1 MTYKK
6 LFGRYYKNTKI
17 NIIIVAFVL
26 VGFWGPQI
34 SRFIGVDFGST
45 PFTAVYFR
53 DPEIVVKG
61 IAAGDKIAFGIVNGD
76 SVAHKIAWH
85 IKSGNTDLKSGFI
98 EVPSNSSKLIVER
111 TTGAVNGSKL
121 EIYAGDLK
129 FPITVSVVG

>member
-1 MTYKK
+1 MTYRK
-6 LFGRYYKNTKI
+6 LFGRYYENIKI

-34 SRFIGVDFGST
+34 SRFAGIDFGST
-45 PFTAVYFR
+45 PFTAVYFQ

-121 EIYAGDLK
+121 EIFAGDLK